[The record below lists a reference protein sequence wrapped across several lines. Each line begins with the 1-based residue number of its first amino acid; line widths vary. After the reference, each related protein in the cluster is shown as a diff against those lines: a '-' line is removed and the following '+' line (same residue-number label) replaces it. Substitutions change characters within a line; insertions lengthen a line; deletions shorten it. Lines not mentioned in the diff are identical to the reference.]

1 MFEHDFTFE
10 RKQNIQHMKKNLILL
25 LAFLLIGF
33 QGVSQNKKDRIVLT
47 IKDKEHKIDVTV
59 DGKPFTSYFFPSDSI
74 LKKPVL
80 FPIITA
86 EGTTITRGY
95 PFATRAG
102 ERVDHPHHVGMW
114 FNYESVNG
122 FDFWNNSTAIKDR
135 TKYGTIKHTGIVQTH
150 GGYNKATLNVTA
162 DWIDTDGKGK
172 TLLKEKTT
180 YVFHAKGKQRII
192 DRITTLTAKNEEVMF
207 KDVKDGFFAI
217 RVARE
222 LEHPSDKP
230 DIFVDASGI
239 ETKVDKLDNTGIT
252 GNYHS
257 SEGINGENVWSTRGK
272 WMNLTGKIK
281 NEDISI
287 AIIDHPSNINYPT
300 YWHARGYG
308 LFAANPLGEKVFSKD
323 KKELNFKLS
332 TNQSVTFK
340 YRTVITSGKVS
351 DEDLNKL
358 AEQFAKSK

>member
-1 MFEHDFTFE
+1 M
-10 RKQNIQHMKKNLILL
+10 RKIILFISASILL
-25 LAFLLIGF
+25 GF
-33 QGVSQNKKDRIVLT
+33 QGFTQSKKDRIKL
-47 IKDKEHKIDVTV
+47 IINEQQRKIDVTV
-59 DGKPFTSYFFPSDSI
+59 DDKPFTAYFYPSDSI

-80 FPIITA
+80 FPIITSG
-86 EGTTITRGY
+86 GTTITRGY
-95 PFATRAG
+95 PFASRAG

-114 FNYESVNG
+114 MNYESVNG

-135 TKYGTIKHTGIVQTH
+135 SKYGTIRHTGIVETN
-150 GGYNKATLNVTA
+150 GGYKKANLKVTA

-172 TLLKEKTT
+172 TLLKEKTQ
-180 YVFHAKGKQRII
+180 YIFHAKGKQRII
-192 DRITTLTAKNEEVMF
+192 DRITTLTAQNEEVMF
-207 KDVKDGFFAI
+207 KDVKDGMFAI

-230 DIFVDASGI
+230 DVFVDANGI

-257 SEGINGENVWSTRGK
+257 SEGVNGEGVWSTRGK
-272 WMNLTGKIK
+272 WMNLSGKIK
-281 NEDISI
+281 NEEISL

-308 LFAANPLGEKVFSKD
+308 LFAANPLGEKVFSKE

-332 TNQSVTFK
+332 PNQSVTFR
-340 YRTVITSGKVS
+340 YRTVITTGKAS
-351 DEDLNKL
+351 DEELNKL
-358 AEQFAKSK
+358 AEEFAKIKE

>member
-1 MFEHDFTFE
+1 MKNFCITIFISFLFLG
-10 RKQNIQHMKKNLILL
+10 QSFAQH
-25 LAFLLIGF
+25 
-33 QGVSQNKKDRIVLT
+33 KKDRIQL
-47 IKDKEHKIDVTV
+47 IRKDKENKVDVLV
-59 DGKPFTSYFFPSDSI
+59 DGKLFTSYFYPNDSI

-80 FPIITA
+80 FPILTSK
-86 EGTTITRGY
+86 GTTITRGY

-114 FNYESVNG
+114 LNYESVNG

-135 TKYGTIKHTGIVQTH
+135 TKYGTIKHTGIVETN
-150 GGYNKATLNVTA
+150 GGFNTANLTVKA

-172 TLLKEKTT
+172 LLLKETT
-180 YVFHAKGKQRII
+180 KYIFQAKGNQRII
-192 DRITTLTAKNEEVMF
+192 DRITTLTAQNEEVSF

-230 DIFVDASGI
+230 DIFVDANGI
-239 ETKVDKLDNTGIT
+239 ETKVDKLDNSGIT
-252 GNYHS
+252 GNYHT
-257 SEGINGENVWSTRGK
+257 SENFNGEAAWSTRAK
-272 WMNLTGKIK
+272 WTNLSGSIK

-287 AIIDHPSNINYPT
+287 TIIDHPGNINYPT

-332 TNQSVTFK
+332 PNQSVTFR

-351 DEDLNKL
+351 DENLNEL
-358 AEQFAKSK
+358 AKDFSKIKY

>member
-1 MFEHDFTFE
+1 
-10 RKQNIQHMKKNLILL
+10 MKALKITLL
-25 LAFLLIGF
+25 FSYLLIGHCF
-33 QGVSQNKKDRIVLT
+33 AQNKKDRIQLVN
-47 IKDKEHKIDVTV
+47 KDAAHKIDVLV
-59 DGKPFTSYFFPSDSI
+59 DGKLFTSYFYPSDSI

-80 FPIITA
+80 FPILTSK
-86 EGTTITRGY
+86 GTTITRGY

-114 FNYESVNG
+114 LNYESVNG

-135 TKYGTIKHTGIVQTH
+135 TKYGTIKHTGIVQTKS
-150 GGYNKATLNVTA
+150 GYNKANLTVKA

-172 TLLKEKTT
+172 TLLKETTT
-180 YVFHAKGKQRII
+180 YVFHANGNQRII
-192 DRITTLTAKNEEVMF
+192 DRITTLTAQNEEVMF

-230 DIFVDASGI
+230 DTFVDANGI

-257 SEGINGENVWSTRGK
+257 SEGIEGENVWSTRGK
-272 WMNLTGKIK
+272 WTNLSGRIK
-281 NEDISI
+281 DEDISV
-287 AIIDHPSNINYPT
+287 AIIDHPSNVNYPT
-300 YWHARGYG
+300 FWHARGYG
-308 LFAANPLGEKVFSKD
+308 LFAANPLGEKVFSKG

-332 TNQSVTFK
+332 PNQSITFS
-340 YRTVITSGKVS
+340 YRTVVTSGKVS
-351 DEDLNKL
+351 DETLNQL
-358 AEQFAKSK
+358 ATNFAKIKF

>member
-1 MFEHDFTFE
+1 
-10 RKQNIQHMKKNLILL
+10 MKKNAILL
-25 LAFLLIGF
+25 LTLLLIGF
-33 QGVSQNKKDRIVLT
+33 QGFSQSKKDRIVLT
-47 IKDKEHKIDVTV
+47 IKDKERKIDVTV
-59 DGKPFTSYFFPSDSI
+59 DEKPFTSYYYPSDSI

-80 FPIITA
+80 FPIVTS

-114 FNYESVNG
+114 LNYESVNG

-135 TKYGTIKHTGIVQTH
+135 SKYGTIKHTGIVQTN
-150 GGYNKATLNVTA
+150 GGYNKANLSVTA

-180 YVFHAKGKQRII
+180 YIFHSKGKQRII
-192 DRITTLTAKNEEVMF
+192 DRITTLTVQNEEVMF
-207 KDVKDGFFAI
+207 KDVKDGMFAI
-217 RVARE
+217 RLARE

-230 DIFVDASGI
+230 DVFVDANGI

-252 GNYHS
+252 GKYHS
-257 SEGINGENVWSTRGK
+257 SEGVDGENVWSTRGK
-272 WMNLTGKIK
+272 WMNLSGKIK
-281 NEDISI
+281 NEDISV
-287 AIIDHPSNINYPT
+287 AIIDHPSNVNYPT

-323 KKELNFKLS
+323 KKELNYKLS
-332 TNQSVTFK
+332 PNQSVIFK
-340 YRTVITSGKVS
+340 YRTVITSGKVTD
-351 DEDLNKL
+351 DELNKL
-358 AEQFAKSK
+358 AEQFAKSDVR

>member
-1 MFEHDFTFE
+1 
-10 RKQNIQHMKKNLILL
+10 MKKTLL
-25 LAFLLIGF
+25 LFCALSACASLSFA
-33 QGVSQNKKDRIVLT
+33 QQKKDRIQL
-47 IKDKEHKIDVTV
+47 IIKEKDKKVEVLV
-59 DGKPFTSYFFPSDSI
+59 DNKPFTAYFFPSDSI

-80 FPIITA
+80 FPILTA
-86 EGTTITRGY
+86 QGTTITRGY

-114 FNYESVNG
+114 LNYESVNG

-135 TKYGTIKHTGIVQTH
+135 SKYGTIKHTGITQTN
-150 GGYNKATLNVTA
+150 GGYGKANLSVTA
-162 DWIDTDGKGK
+162 DWIDTDGKGS

-180 YVFHAKGKQRII
+180 YIFHAKGNQRII
-192 DRITTLTAKNEEVMF
+192 DRITTLTALGETVVF

-230 DIFVDASGI
+230 DIFVDANGI

-257 SEGINGENVWSTRGK
+257 SEGLEGDNVWSTRGK
-272 WMNLTGKIK
+272 WVNLAGKIK
-281 NEDISI
+281 GEDISI
-287 AIIDHPSNINYPT
+287 CIIDHPKNVNYPT
-300 YWHARGYG
+300 FWHSRGYG
-308 LFAANPLGEKVFSKD
+308 LFAANPLGEKVFTKE
-323 KKELNFKLS
+323 KKELNFTLAPS
-332 TNQSVTFK
+332 QSVTFR

-351 DEDLNKL
+351 EAEFNKL
-358 AEQFAKSK
+358 AAQFAQ